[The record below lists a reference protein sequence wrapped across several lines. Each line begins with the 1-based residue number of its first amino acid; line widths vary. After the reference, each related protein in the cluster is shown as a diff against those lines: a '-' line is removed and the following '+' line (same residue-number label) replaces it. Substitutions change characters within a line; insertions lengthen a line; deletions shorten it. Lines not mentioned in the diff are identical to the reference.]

1 MTDII
6 FLAISG
12 LGIFLFGMSLLEEG
26 LKKAAGNRFKRI
38 LRNSTSSI
46 AKSITF
52 GMTSTAILQ
61 SSSAVTLMAL
71 SFVGAKL
78 ITLASAIGIIY
89 GSNIG
94 TTVTGWIVAFLGFE
108 VDIGGYSLLFLG
120 IGGIIFTFYKKNPRL
135 MALAQII
142 AGFGMVFLGLE
153 YLKESASFVQESFDI
168 SNYLGYPLLVYV
180 LIGFLLTAIIQS
192 SSAAI
197 TIVLSALNSE
207 IIGFEIAAAMII
219 GTNIGTTATA
229 ALGAIGG
236 NSDKKRAALSHF
248 IFNFIT
254 AFFAFVFIQFLI
266 DLTGIIP
273 TISETPTLRLVM
285 FHTIFNVIGV
295 LLLSPFITKLA
306 ELMQR
311 FFAQKAITITEYI
324 DKVNIDETDIAIV
337 AYKKEVRNLLNKVM
351 EFGLCQFNIDP
362 RDVLVEHKKS
372 YIVMASSHITT
383 DCMKLYG
390 NIKKLEIK
398 ILQYSSE
405 LSQKQL
411 SKSESEAI
419 TNLLDSV
426 KELSYATKML
436 KDSYPNLQ
444 NFEGDDGYLKESYL
458 FYKQRSIKL
467 YDYVSRYL
475 DENRADDSPKVSKV
489 LESLKNEYEDLMSK
503 IPKAM
508 KKYNL
513 KDSDGASVLHV
524 SRGFIEATE
533 SIIESIELFVKVG
546 DRIEQIQKGKQK
558 DSEKTDTLQAE
569 EDGSK

>member
-1 MTDII
+1 MSEILT
-6 FLAISG
+6 LAISG

-26 LKKAAGNRFKRI
+26 LKMAAGNRFKRI

-46 AKSITF
+46 TKSITF

-78 ITLASAIGIIY
+78 ISLASAIGIIY

-108 VDIGGYSLLFLG
+108 VDIGAYSLLFLG
-120 IGGIIFTFYKKNPRL
+120 VGGIIFTFYKKNTKM
-135 MALAQII
+135 MALAQMI

-153 YLKESASFVQESFDI
+153 YLKESATFVQESFDI
-168 SNYLGYPLLVYV
+168 NNYLGYPLVVYV

-197 TIVLSALNSE
+197 TIVLSALNSQ
-207 IIGFEIAAAMII
+207 IIGFEIAAAMVI

-248 IFNFIT
+248 VFNFIT
-254 AFFAFVFIQFLI
+254 ALVAFIFIQFLI
-266 DLTGIIP
+266 NLTGMIP

-285 FHTIFNVIGV
+285 FHTIFNVLGV
-295 LLLSPFITKLA
+295 LLLSPFITQLA
-306 ELMQR
+306 NLMQKVFVEKR
-311 FFAQKAITITEYI
+311 DVITEFI
-324 DKVNIDETDIAIV
+324 DKVNIDETDVAIM
-337 AYKKEVRNLLNKVM
+337 AYKKEVRNLFNKVM
-351 EFGLCQFNIDP
+351 EFGLCQFSIDP

-372 YIVMASSHITT
+372 YIVMASSHRSS

-398 ILQYSSE
+398 ILQYSSDI
-405 LSQKQL
+405 SQKPL
-411 SKSESEAI
+411 SKGESEAVA
-419 TNLLDSV
+419 NLLDSV
-426 KELSYATKML
+426 KELSYAVKML
-436 KDSYPNLQ
+436 KDSYANLQ
-444 NFEGDDGYLKESYL
+444 SFEGDEGYLQESYL

-467 YDYVSRYL
+467 YDYASRYL
-475 DENRADDSPKVSKV
+475 DENKPEDSPKVFKV
-489 LESLKNEYEDLMSK
+489 LQSLKEEYQELMTK

-508 KKYNL
+508 KKYNI
-513 KDSDGASVLHV
+513 KESEGASVFHV

-533 SIIESIELFVKVG
+533 SIIESIELYIKVG
-546 DRIEQIQKGKQK
+546 DKIEQIQKGSPEKEKK
-558 DSEKTDTLQAE
+558 DVVQEE
-569 EDGSK
+569 EDGNK